1 MKNIKYIFKNLK
13 ISLLEETFKFEL
25 LLDRFGFSKYKDLIE
40 EGRPLTLLATVTK
53 SSFISINKYSLL
65 NNLMPENIINY
76 VINFFRPVSVEGYL
90 DDLIGQQLFIHF
102 LLISVVFG
110 LILILSVYIFIN
122 IFIHNKDYILK
133 RFNNKF
139 ILLYIKYQLVL
150 AKISMFLLP
159 LLLMFGLLELLVG
172 LHFLITHPIPFEK
185 LPIDLHTYIDK
196 K

>member
-1 MKNIKYIFKNLK
+1 MLKYLNL
-13 ISLLEETFKFEL
+13 
-25 LLDRFGFSKYKDLIE
+25 
-40 EGRPLTLLATVTK
+40 
-53 SSFISINKYSLL
+53 
-65 NNLMPENIINY
+65 
-76 VINFFRPVSVEGYL
+76 
-90 DDLIGQQLFIHF
+90 LFIHF

-185 LPIDLHTYIDK
+185 LPIDLHTYINK
-196 K
+196 KR